1 MPTQKSN
8 SHSTPSF
15 SSETLT
21 EKDNPGLLDAIIAS
35 ATEYAL
41 ITTDPE
47 GKVATWNKG
56 AELIF
61 GYARKEIIGK
71 SIAELFTIE
80 DRINSEY
87 ERELAAARVTGRS
100 SDLRWHQRKDGS
112 CFWADGVMTPI
123 KNAAG
128 EITGYLKILRDETDR
143 KLAEKRLEELAR
155 VDILTGV
162 ANRVS
167 FQERLTELSAA
178 ALRNHELLI
187 LHLVDLDNFKQVN
200 DKWGHQAGDYLLK
213 EVTQR
218 MRGVCRNTDFI
229 ARLGGD
235 EFVILQSDV
244 HDPDGGGA
252 LAEKLVDVLSKPFQ
266 IDGDE
271 IISSVS
277 IGIALFPQD
286 TSDPEKLLRK
296 ADLALYKVKS
306 EGRNGYHYFSDQL
319 DSEAHKKGRMLT
331 ALKRAVKTRLFWLEY
346 QPEIDTVSRKTIAVE
361 ALLRCREPLLADQN
375 IAEVIAL
382 ATECGLMPDINMWVI
397 TEACSQNK
405 SWQDAGLPRIKMCIN
420 LCSRE
425 LAIPELVKNVK
436 DILERCNLPAHDL
449 EVEIT
454 ERDVFDNEAQ
464 STVTVS
470 HLHTLGIS
478 IAIDDFGAGYSAL
491 GRLRSLP
498 IDKIK
503 LDQSFLRQ
511 VPADPESCA
520 IVSAMI
526 SLAHTLKL
534 SVLAEGV
541 ESAEQ
546 AAFFEHERCETLQG
560 NYFSP
565 PLKAD
570 AMTAWL
576 SRQLH

>member
-1 MPTQKSN
+1 MFMKKSD
-8 SHSTPSF
+8 SPATPFLSAEASTES
-15 SSETLT
+15 
-21 EKDNPGLLDAIIAS
+21 DNPGLLDAIIAS

-41 ITTDPE
+41 LTTDSE

-61 GYARKEIIGK
+61 GYTLAEIIGK
-71 SIAELFTIE
+71 SIAEIFTTE
-80 DRINSEY
+80 DRLNNEHQ
-87 ERELAAARVTGRS
+87 RELDTARMTGRS

-112 CFWADGVMTPI
+112 CFWADGVMTSI
-123 KNAAG
+123 KNAEG
-128 EITGYLKILRDETDR
+128 KITGYLKILRDETDR
-143 KLAEKRLEELAR
+143 KLAEKKLEDLAR

-187 LHLVDLDNFKQVN
+187 LHLIDLDNFKQVN
-200 DKWGHQAGDYLLK
+200 DKWGHQIGDHLLK
-213 EVTQR
+213 QVTQR
-218 MRGVCRNTDFI
+218 MRDVCRNTDFI

-252 LAEKLVDVLSKPFQ
+252 LAEKLVEVLSKPFQ

-277 IGIALFPQD
+277 IGIAIFPQD

-296 ADLALYKVKS
+296 ADLALYKVKND
-306 EGRNGYHYFSDQL
+306 GRNGYHYFSDQL
-319 DSEAHKKGRMLT
+319 DNEAHKKGRMLT
-331 ALKRAVKTRLFWLEY
+331 ALRRAVKTQLFWLEY
-346 QPEIDTVSRKTIAVE
+346 QPEIDTMSGKTIAVE
-361 ALLRCREPLLADQN
+361 ALLRCRDPVLADQN
-375 IAEVIAL
+375 IIEVIAL
-382 ATECGLMPDINMWVI
+382 ATECGLMPEISIWVI

-405 SWQDAGLPRIKMCIN
+405 NWQDAGLPHIKMCVN

-425 LAIPELVKNVK
+425 LVVPELVENVK
-436 DILERCNLPAHDL
+436 NILENYNLSAHHL
-449 EVEIT
+449 EMEIA
-454 ERDVFDNEAQ
+454 ERDIFNNEEQ
-464 STVTVS
+464 STATVS
-470 HLHTLGIS
+470 DLRALGIS

-503 LDQSFLRQ
+503 LDQSFLRH

-526 SLAHTLKL
+526 TLAHTLKL

-546 AAFFEHERCETLQG
+546 AAFFEREHCESLQG

-570 AMTAWL
+570 AMAAWL
-576 SRQLH
+576 SKQLH